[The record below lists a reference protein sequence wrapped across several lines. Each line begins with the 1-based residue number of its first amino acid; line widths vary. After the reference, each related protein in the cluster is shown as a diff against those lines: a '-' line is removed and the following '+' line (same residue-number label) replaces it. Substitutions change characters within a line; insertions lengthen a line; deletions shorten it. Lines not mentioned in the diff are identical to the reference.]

1 MMALFVAQLT
11 SIIVVFATGE
21 GIINDLFPDSKEQVD
36 KLKGY
41 LNIVTYFSIGSL
53 VLMLV

>member
-41 LNIVTYFSIGSL
+41 LNIVTYFCIGTL
-53 VLMLV
+53 VLMVV